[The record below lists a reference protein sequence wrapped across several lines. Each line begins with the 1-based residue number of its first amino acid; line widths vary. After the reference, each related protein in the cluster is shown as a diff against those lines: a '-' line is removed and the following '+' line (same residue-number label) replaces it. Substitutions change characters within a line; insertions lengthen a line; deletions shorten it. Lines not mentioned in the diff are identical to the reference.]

1 MPSPI
6 GPDAICHLV
15 GVADPHLSADGQL
28 LAFVRSWIDQ
38 EAMEGR
44 SQIMLMALPHGRAE
58 PFTRG
63 MRDAN
68 PRFAPDGRHL
78 AFLRRDDQQQRQ
90 VWVMPVHGG
99 EARQLTTAPGD
110 VAEFAWAPDGQQ
122 LVFVADVDP
131 DRPSP
136 GDDPKKH
143 PRVKVVRHLRYRYD
157 TLGWRGDAHRHLFL
171 VDITGGEARQLTD
184 GDWDDLSPVWSPDGT
199 RLAFISGRRPER
211 DIRPYT
217 EAYVMAAGG
226 GEAERWSAELSTI
239 GALTWAPD
247 SASVMAVASD
257 DPNGSA
263 GYQGWLFALEPGK
276 APRRITDDALR
287 PATGFYPIMPAPELR
302 WTEDGRVLFLADAW
316 GQSFLYEIAA
326 AGGTARPLA
335 GGGLQATALTLDSA
349 TARAALAA
357 TPPESPGELYLV
369 DMAHNAVKRLTDEN
383 REYLAEHP
391 PAQLEK
397 LTFQRQDLSI
407 ECRLWL
413 PPAFDPA
420 QRYPMVL
427 DIHGGPNS
435 AFYDAFN
442 LTQQVLA
449 TAGYVVL
456 AVNPRGS
463 TTYGKAFTMAVL
475 RDWGGEDYQDLMAAV
490 DLVASRPYIDPARLG
505 VHGYSYGGFM
515 TGWIIGHTQ
524 RFRAAVVGAPCIDL
538 PSMYGTSDIGVSFGE
553 LQWGGTPW
561 DVFAAAVERSPLTYA
576 PAVETPVLLLH
587 GEVDARCP
595 IEQAEQY
602 FVALKRHGKVV
613 EFVRFPDCSHLFL
626 RVGHPKMR
634 EEYLRRTLEWFD
646 RHLGALP

>member
-1 MPSPI
+1 
-6 GPDAICHLV
+6 
-15 GVADPHLSADGQL
+15 

-38 EAMEGR
+38 EAMAGR
-44 SQIMLMALPHGRAE
+44 SQIMLMALPYGRAE

-63 MRDAN
+63 TRDAN
-68 PRFAPDGRHL
+68 PRFSPDGCHL
-78 AFLRRDDQQQRQ
+78 AFLRQDDQQQRQ
-90 VWVMPVHGG
+90 VWVMPVRGG
-99 EARQLTTAPGD
+99 EARQLTAAPGD
-110 VAEFAWAPDGQQ
+110 VAEFAWSPDGQQ

-131 DRPSP
+131 DRPP
-136 GDDPKKH
+136 AADDPKKH

-171 VDITGGEARQLTD
+171 ADITAGKARQLTD

-199 RLAFISGRRPER
+199 HLAFISGRRPER
-211 DIRPYT
+211 HIRPYT
-217 EAYVMAAGG
+217 EAYVIAAGG
-226 GEAERWSAELSTI
+226 GEPERWSGELYTI

-247 SASVMAVASD
+247 SAHLMAVGSD

-263 GYQGWLFALEPGK
+263 GYQGWLFVLEPEK

-287 PATGFYPIMPAPELR
+287 PVTGFFPIMPAPELR
-302 WTEDGRVLFLADAW
+302 WTEDGRVLFVGDAR

-326 AGGTARPLA
+326 AGGEARPIA
-335 GGGLQATALTLDSA
+335 GGGLQATALTLDGA

-369 DMAHNAVKRLTDEN
+369 EMAQNGVKRLTDEN

-391 PAQLEK
+391 PAPLEK
-397 LTFQRQDLSI
+397 LTFQRHGLNI

-420 QRYPMVL
+420 QRYPLVL

-435 AFYDAFN
+435 AFYDGFN

-475 RDWGGEDYQDLMAAV
+475 GDWGGEDYQDLMAAV
-490 DLVASRPYIDPARLG
+490 DLVASRPYIDPIRLG

-515 TGWIIGHTQ
+515 TSWIIGHSQ

-553 LQWGGTPW
+553 LQWGGTRW
-561 DVFAAAVERSPLTYA
+561 DAFAAAVERSPLTYA

-587 GEVDARCP
+587 GEADARCP

-602 FVALKRHGKVV
+602 FVALKRHGKAV

-646 RHLGALP
+646 RHLAS